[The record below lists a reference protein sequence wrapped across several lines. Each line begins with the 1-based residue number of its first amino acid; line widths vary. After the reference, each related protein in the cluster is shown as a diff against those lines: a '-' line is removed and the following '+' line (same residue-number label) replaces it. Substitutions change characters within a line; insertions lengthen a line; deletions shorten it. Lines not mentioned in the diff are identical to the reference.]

1 VNIVVCLKQVPDS
14 ETRVKVSA
22 DGRGVDLSG
31 VSMVVNPYDEYAVE
45 AGLQLKQ
52 AAGAGEVALLTV
64 GPAGAATV
72 MRKALAMGAD
82 RAVLLKTDGA
92 EGDGRSVSVAL
103 AAQLKKMAPDL
114 VLFGK
119 QAIDDDGAQ
128 VGPRVAE
135 LLGLPCVTVV
145 TALEVAGGRVRAERE
160 IEGGL
165 EVCECALP
173 AVITTQKGLNTPRY
187 GSLKEIMAAKKKPL
201 EELDTTLEPAGLTV
215 SAVKQPAARKAGRMV
230 GQGADAVPELVRA
243 LREEARV
250 I

>member
-1 VNIVVCLKQVPDS
+1 VCLKQVPDS
-14 ETRVKVSA
+14 ETRVRVGA
-22 DGRGVDLSG
+22 DGLRVDLSG
-31 VSMVVNPYDEYAVE
+31 VSLVMNPYDEYAVE
-45 AGLQLKQ
+45 AGLQLRQ
-52 AAGAGEVALLTV
+52 AAGTGEVILLTV

-82 RAVLLKTDGA
+82 RGVLLRTDSA
-92 EGDGRSVSVAL
+92 DADGRAISVAL
-103 AAQLKKMAPDL
+103 AGKLKEIAPDL

-119 QAIDDDGAQ
+119 QAIDDDGGQ

-173 AVITTQKGLNTPRY
+173 AVITAQKGLNTPRY

-201 EELDTTLEPAGLTV
+201 EEIDTLLEPSGLSV
-215 SAVKQPAARKAGRMV
+215 RAVAAPAARKPGRIV
-230 GQGADAVPELVRA
+230 GQGPDAAAELVKV

-250 I
+250 L